1 MKSTRTARRYAQA
14 LLELSSDAKVM
25 ERLTQDIQGLKEAVD
40 QSPEFRNFL
49 INPVIKEDQ
58 KKKIIKS
65 MFEKKVSTEAL
76 QFLEVLCQ
84 KRRENIL
91 GEIVESFLDL
101 RNEQLGLVNAE
112 VVSVVDLR
120 ADQIEALKS
129 KLKSLTG
136 KTPQLSFRKDP
147 SLIGGFLVRVED
159 TVIDGSVRR
168 QLEKLRE
175 GFGNT
180 HAH

>member
-1 MKSTRTARRYAQA
+1 MST
-14 LLELSSDAKVM
+14 DAKVM
-25 ERLTQDIQGLKEAVD
+25 ERLTHDMQNFKETIE

-49 INPVIKEDQ
+49 INPVIKEEQ
-58 KKKIIKS
+58 KKKILKS
-65 MFEKKVSTEAL
+65 MFEKKVSAETV
-76 QFLEVLCQ
+76 QFLEFLCQ

-91 GEIVESFLDL
+91 SEIVEAFLDL

-120 ADQIEALKS
+120 ADQVEALKM
-129 KLKSLTG
+129 KLKTLTG
-136 KTPQLSFRKDP
+136 KTPQLTFRKDP
-147 SLIGGFLVRVED
+147 NLIGGFLVRVED

-175 GFGNT
+175 GFGNVR
-180 HAH
+180 AN

>member
-1 MKSTRTARRYAQA
+1 MSA
-14 LLELSSDAKVM
+14 DAKVM
-25 ERLTQDIQGLKEAVD
+25 ERLTQDMQNFKETIE

-49 INPVIKEDQ
+49 INPVIKEEQ
-58 KKKIIKS
+58 KKKILKS
-65 MFEKKVSTEAL
+65 MFEKKVSAETV
-76 QFLEVLCQ
+76 QFLDFLCQ

-91 GEIVESFLDL
+91 GEIVEAFLDL

-120 ADQIEALKS
+120 AEQIEALKT
-129 KLKSLTG
+129 KLKTLTG
-136 KTPQLSFRKDP
+136 KTPQLTFRKDP
-147 SLIGGFLVRVED
+147 SLIGGFLVHVED

-175 GFGNT
+175 GFGNVR
-180 HAH
+180 AN